1 MNAVSTVEVQKHVK
15 LSKMVK
21 QNKARKFASKL
32 IMYLLL
38 LLIAFAVI
46 MPLITLVFAAFK
58 TPLEISQGNPL
69 SLPKTFYLE
78 NFYKAFKQAKMA
90 TAFKNSMILSLT
102 AVVLNI
108 VLGTMTSYVIIRHD
122 FKAKKLI
129 MAMFLFAMV
138 LPFYTTEI
146 ARFNIIKGLGLYNTL
161 LAPLIIY
168 IGTDMMQIYIYAQY
182 IEKIP
187 YSLEE
192 AAMIEG
198 ASFFQIFTRVVF
210 PLLLPASATLGIIKF
225 VEVINDMYIPYLYM
239 PSNKLKTLSTSLM
252 MFAGQRNMDWGK
264 LSSAIILVMI
274 PTLVVFIIFQKAII
288 DGITQGAV
296 KE

>member
-1 MNAVSTVEVQKHVK
+1 M
-15 LSKMVK
+15 L
-21 QNKARKFASKL
+21 
-32 IMYLLL
+32 MYLLL
-38 LLIAFAVI
+38 LIITFTVL
-46 MPLITLVFAAFK
+46 MPLFTLVLASFK
-58 TPLEISQGNPL
+58 TPMEIAQGSPFD
-69 SLPKTFYLE
+69 LPQRLNLKNYF
-78 NFYKAFKQAKMA
+78 NAFRQAKMA

-102 AVVLNI
+102 SVALNI
-108 VLGTMTSYVIIRHD
+108 ILGTMTSYVLIRHD
-122 FKAKKLI
+122 FKMKKFI
-129 MAMFLFAMV
+129 MAMFMFAMV

-192 AAMIEG
+192 AAMLEG
-198 ASFFQIFTRVVF
+198 ASFLQIFTKVIF

-239 PSNKLKTLSTSLM
+239 PSSKLKTLSTSLM

-274 PTLVVFIIFQKAII
+274 PTMAVFIIFQKAII
-288 DGITQGAV
+288 EGITQGAV